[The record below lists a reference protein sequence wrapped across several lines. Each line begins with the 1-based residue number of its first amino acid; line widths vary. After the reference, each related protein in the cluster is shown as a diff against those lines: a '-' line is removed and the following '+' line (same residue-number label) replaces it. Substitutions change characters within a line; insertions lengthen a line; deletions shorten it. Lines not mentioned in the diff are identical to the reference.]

1 MSVHCP
7 FARKRALERTQIRST
22 AIFRSSLRTIL
33 IAVFLSSLFA
43 SCAPA
48 RPTDPVGVVQ
58 AAYDR
63 YNKGDLNGYLRFF
76 SDEAT
81 VCAPLGCSHG
91 IEEIREY
98 ISQHVPAGTR
108 RYELSDL
115 AANGNVVTYVAKG
128 YEGNALVETVS
139 DGLDVVVDGR
149 IIFDG
154 TEALLRYACDQDASQ
169 AFCAGG

>member
-1 MSVHCP
+1 MRQP
-7 FARKRALERTQIRST
+7 
-22 AIFRSSLRTIL
+22 
-33 IAVFLSSLFA
+33 
-43 SCAPA
+43 
-48 RPTDPVGVVQ
+48 
-58 AAYDR
+58 
-63 YNKGDLNGYLRFF
+63 
-76 SDEAT
+76 
-81 VCAPLGCSHG
+81 CAPLGCSHG

-98 ISQHVPAGTR
+98 NSQHVPAWTR
-108 RYELSDL
+108 RYKLSDL

-149 IIFDG
+149 NIFDG